1 MRVLAVLLSLCFPGA
16 GHALIGAF
24 RRGLAWAIGLPLLAL
39 VVLFVVPMS
48 LVAFAAALLIL
59 VGTYVGAAV
68 DAARGPISR
77 PSWKR
82 LPLALGGL
90 LVASLAFNAFVT
102 QPVMTYYRA
111 HYVQAFTTPSGSMM
125 PALLVGDYI
134 LTDKAVY
141 RSRRPQ
147 RGDIVVFKYPV
158 DERRDFIKR
167 IVGLPGDQI
176 QIRGGKVL
184 IDGAPLAEPYLPSSE
199 PAAALP
205 GGETFCGYAYGC
217 TPTVLPPDA
226 YFVMGDDR
234 DNSQDSRHWGFVK
247 LDKIVGRATM
257 VYFSWDRDRHR
268 LRTERLGHRL

>member
-24 RRGLAWAIGLPLLAL
+24 RRGLAWAIGLPLLGL
-39 VVLFVVPMS
+39 VMLFAVPMS
-48 LVAFAAALLIL
+48 LLAFAAVL
-59 VGTYVGAAV
+59 VIMVGAYVGAAV

-90 LVASLAFNAFVT
+90 LVASLAFNAVVT
-102 QPVMTYYRA
+102 QPAATYYRT
-111 HYVQAFTTPSGSMM
+111 HYVQAFTIPSGNMV

-158 DERRDFIKR
+158 DERRNFVKR
-167 IVGLPGDQI
+167 IVGLPGEQI
-176 QIRGGKVL
+176 QTRGRQVL
-184 IDGAPLAEPYLPSSE
+184 VNGAPLAEPYLRSSE
-199 PAAALP
+199 PVAARP

-217 TPTVLPPDA
+217 RPIVLPPDA
-226 YFVMGDDR
+226 YFVMGDNR
-234 DNSQDSRHWGFVK
+234 DNSQDSRYWGFVT

-257 VYFSWDRDRHR
+257 VYFSWDSDRHR
-268 LRTERLGHRL
+268 LRSERLGHRL